1 MHIFI
6 CIFENFVVPLSSQ
19 IKSVTM
25 TANSSS
31 RLYVRKASAG
41 SGKTY
46 TLAAHYIALLMHG
59 VSYRQ
64 ILAVT
69 FTNKATAEM
78 KERILTYLH
87 AIARE
92 TTKSETQDFLKR
104 VGDIYAELGYG
115 KLPNPQIC
123 QQKAEELY
131 KDILSNYD
139 RMAVTTIDTFFQQ
152 LLAGMVLTLDGA
164 VGYSVEIDSDTVI
177 TNAVGQLLTNDA
189 QDPTLCRHITDY
201 MKTRMADDKNWNI
214 RSGLIA
220 IAKELYTELLQEKK
234 EQVVTDPMRLEQFK
248 KGLHQLLQKQKE
260 TDELRALLQK
270 AQQWDEKSFSRG
282 KDIISHLDNYRRTL
296 DNTLEKKEIA
306 FNPFTENQTKN
317 IRIEENFQSFYKGSD
332 RQQAYAMMNR
342 IVDLAQNLRAA
353 RMREELLTQHL
364 SDLVLIQYLR
374 DAINSVLQENNSRL
388 LAETACT
395 LAQALRPGDADF
407 ILEKAGIRYQ
417 HVMIDEFQDTSTLQW
432 ENFRHLVE
440 EILGNGGSTL
450 IVGDVKQSIYRWRNG
465 NWEIM
470 QGLQGNPSIKPLV
483 RNFRSRKEI
492 VGFNLRLFDYLCKK
506 EEYPRIKDIYNEGF
520 TEERLEEYYV
530 NGKHDGGYVQLH
542 FYPSAYNGEGKHQAR
557 ALILSDMFRTMNR
570 LLKQGEKAGSMLILI
585 RNHKE
590 IEEILDAFEHL
601 PESADFH
608 ELKQTHIVSNDCFCL
623 EYSQSVN
630 IIIQALRYLHND
642 DAIAQE
648 YLLQRRPDKTPEDLK
663 RLNEKDLPLNDLVE
677 AIIQQ
682 YLIGENGE
690 TDGKDMAYLCSFKD
704 SLKRYVGLHGSDLP
718 SFLQYWDDKLRQS
731 TIPSVEGNDIR
742 IMTIH
747 ASKGLESDNLF
758 IPFADWKMEED
769 KQNSKLWCE
778 APELPAENGQSALLP
793 VSKQKSM
800 QEAGFTEYE
809 QEHKMERIDNLNLL
823 YVALTR
829 AADRLY
835 VYSDVE
841 STKDKDKD
849 KDRKTYHVG
858 QLMAEYTEAIEPL
871 QKAIDSKEFDNPAN
885 YVERTYGQE
894 IYPIAPSEKKEK
906 ISAPFR
912 FTKAETLEAHYHSG
926 TSHITFRQSGDARKY
941 TETVAENSR
950 QVMDRQS
957 FGTVCHDILATLG
970 LFATTEK
977 AIEAVRIAVADFY
990 QQGKIPNEAV
1000 RKEIET
1006 ILVRTVSAEEMRP
1019 WFTGDGEVWCEQAVL
1034 YPHPKSHQPEERRM
1048 DRVRIN
1054 GTKAAVLDYK
1064 FGEEE
1069 KSYYQQ
1075 VKEYMYIL
1083 RQMGYEHVEGKLWI
1097 ANENKLQEVNA

>member
-1 MHIFI
+1 MNATPYTH
-6 CIFENFVVPLSSQ
+6 
-19 IKSVTM
+19 
-25 TANSSS
+25 
-31 RLYVRKASAG
+31 LYVRKASAG

-92 TTKSETQDFLKR
+92 VEKSETRDFLHR

-115 KLPNPQIC
+115 TLPELSQC

-177 TNAVGQLLTNDA
+177 TNAVGKLLTNDA
-189 QDPTLCRHITDY
+189 QDPTLCKHITDY
-201 MKTRMADDKNWNI
+201 MKGRMADDKNWNI

-220 IAKELYTELLQEKK
+220 IAKELYTELLHEKK
-234 EQVVTDPMRLEQFK
+234 EQVVTDSMRLEQFK
-248 KGLHQLLQKQKE
+248 KGIHQMLQKQKE

-270 AQQWDEKSFSRG
+270 ANEWNEKCFSRG
-282 KDIISHLDNYRRTL
+282 KDIISRLENYQRTI
-296 DNTLEKKEIA
+296 DNTLQKKEVA
-306 FNPFTENQTKN
+306 FNPFTATQLNN
-317 IRIEENFQSFYKGSD
+317 IRDEEKFQSFYKGGD
-332 RQQAYAMMNR
+332 TRQAYETMNR
-342 IVDLAQNLRAA
+342 IADIVEKLRAA
-353 RMREELLTQHL
+353 RLREELLTEHL
-364 SDLVLIQYLR
+364 NDLVLIQYLR
-374 DAINSVLQENNSRL
+374 EAINSVLHENNSRL

-470 QGLQGNPSIKPLV
+470 QSLHGNPSIQPLV

-492 VGFNLRLFDYLCKK
+492 VAFNLQLFSYLCEQ
-506 EEYPRIKDIYNEGF
+506 EEDPRIKAIYDEGF
-520 TEERLEEYYV
+520 EEKKLEQYYV

-557 ALILSDMFRTMNR
+557 ALILSDMFRTMNK
-570 LLKQGEKAGSMLILI
+570 LLKQGEKASSMLILI
-585 RNHKE
+585 RNRKE

-601 PESADFH
+601 PEGE
-608 ELKQTHIVSNDCFCL
+608 ELDALKKTHIVSNDCFCL

-630 IIIQALRYLHND
+630 LIIQALRYLHNN
-642 DAIAQE
+642 DAIAEE
-648 YLLQRRPDKTPEDLK
+648 YLLQRRPDKTPEDLNPL
-663 RLNEKDLPLNDLVE
+663 REKNLPLNDLAE

-682 YLIGENGE
+682 YLIEENGE
-690 TDGKDMAYLCSFKD
+690 TDGQEMAYLCSFKD
-704 SLKRYVGLHGSDLP
+704 SLKRYVGLHGSNLP
-718 SFLQYWDDKLRQS
+718 DFLQYWDDKLRKS

-747 ASKGLESDNLF
+747 AAKGLESENLF

-769 KQNSKLWCE
+769 KRNSKLWCE
-778 APELPAENGQSALLP
+778 VPELQTENSQSALLP
-793 VSKQKSM
+793 ISKQKSM
-800 QEAGFTEYE
+800 QEAGFDEYV

-835 VYSDVE
+835 VYSDID
-841 STKDKDKD
+841 TMKD

-858 QLMAEYTEAIEPL
+858 QLIAEYTGVSDALQEAI
-871 QKAIDSKEFDNPAN
+871 KNKEFDNPAN
-885 YVERTYGQE
+885 CQE
-894 IYPIAPSEKKEK
+894 IRYGEETLPIASSERKEK

-912 FTKAETLEAHYHSG
+912 FTQAETLEAHYHSS
-926 TSHITFRQSGDARKY
+926 TSHIVFRQSGDAHKY
-941 TETVAENSR
+941 TETVAERNL

-957 FGTVCHDILATLG
+957 FGTLCHDILATLG
-970 LFATTEK
+970 LFADIEK
-977 AIEAVRIAVADFY
+977 ATYAVRSAVADFY
-990 QQGKIPNEAV
+990 RQGKIPTEGV
-1000 RKEIET
+1000 RKEIEE
-1006 ILVRTVSAEEMRP
+1006 ILVRTVSAEEMQP
-1019 WFTGDGEVWCEQAVL
+1019 WFTGEGEVWCEQAVL

-1048 DRVRIN
+1048 DRVRVN
-1054 GTKAAVLDYK
+1054 GKKAAVLDYK

-1083 RQMGYEHVEGKLWI
+1083 RQMGYEQVEGKLWI